1 MDNVE
6 AREESPLVDVTQVS
20 LDDVRSLDDS
30 VLAHALRRFQRE
42 SQDERDPIVAFGAF
56 NQHGSSPW

>member
-6 AREESPLVDVTQVS
+6 NQQESTMVDVTQIS

-42 SQDERDPIVAFGAF
+42 SQDEGDPIVAFGDSRWNLRSA
-56 NQHGSSPW
+56 